1 MRAKIHLQIDI
12 AYSEP
17 ARAITQVF
25 RLKPRSFESQH
36 VLEWRLGVSPDA
48 LLRRTEDSFGNVVQ
62 TYSNDG
68 PLDKISIVSE
78 GEVEINDAAG
88 VLRGSIEK
96 FPLDVF
102 RRDTDLTL
110 VDAAMIDF
118 AQDAVKADKDEL
130 GRMHALM
137 AALHKHCAFRP
148 DESEAP
154 RSAIE
159 TFKAG
164 AGSARELAQ
173 VFVAAARSLGFPAR
187 FVSGLFLGAEI
198 PGEARGHHA
207 WADVYVD
214 DIGWISFDSA
224 LDYCPRDEH
233 LRLGKGLDYYGAAP
247 RRGAKRGYAAEK
259 VTTRLTVEPVAVAQ
273 WQIQG

>member
-1 MRAKIHLQIDI
+1 MRAKIHLEIDI
-12 AYSEP
+12 VYSEP
-17 ARAITQVF
+17 ARAVTQVF
-25 RLKPRSFESQH
+25 RLKPRNFESQH
-36 VLEWRLGVSPDA
+36 VLEWRLGVAPDA

-62 TYSNDG
+62 TYSNEG
-68 PLDKISIVSE
+68 PLDKINIVSE

-118 AQDAVKADKDEL
+118 AKEAVKADKDEL

-137 AALHKHCAFRP
+137 AALHEHSAFKP
-148 DESEAP
+148 DVSEAP

-159 TFKAG
+159 TFKSG
-164 AGSARELAQ
+164 GGSARELAQ
-173 VFVAAARSLGFPAR
+173 VFIAAARSLGFPAR

-198 PGEARGHHA
+198 PGESRAHHA
-207 WADVYVD
+207 WADAFVEG
-214 DIGWISFDSA
+214 IGWISFDPA
-224 LDYCPRDEH
+224 LNYCPRDEH

-247 RRGAKRGYAAEK
+247 RRGAKRGYAAET
-259 VTTRLTVEPVAVAQ
+259 VTTRLTVEPVQVAQ
-273 WQIQG
+273 WQSQG